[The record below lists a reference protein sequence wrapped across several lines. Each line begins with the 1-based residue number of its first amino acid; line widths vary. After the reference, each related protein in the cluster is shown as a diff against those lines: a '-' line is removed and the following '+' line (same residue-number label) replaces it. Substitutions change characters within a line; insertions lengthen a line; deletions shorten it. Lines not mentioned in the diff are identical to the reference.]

1 MQRSDRDIAAMADH
15 EAVPLGLPR
24 RIEAWLG
31 ITTEGRIDDPD
42 FRLELTLEPLKHAHE
57 WASYSRKGAI
67 LNVGEQSYRLTPQQL
82 VLWDAFDHVKAMG
95 DAVDARLR
103 AWPRLINA
111 LHETSGGFVRMNSHL
126 PRVLLREVKEL
137 PAESMTRLNG
147 KLCTLAAAP
156 NARWAMQSGHRYFVK
171 A

>member
-1 MQRSDRDIAAMADH
+1 MQRSDHEIAAMADH
-15 EAVPLGLPR
+15 EAVPAGLPR

-31 ITTEGRIDDPD
+31 ISTEGRIDDPD
-42 FRLELTLEPLKHAHE
+42 FRLELTVEPLKHAHE
-57 WASYSRKGAI
+57 WSVYHRKGAI
-67 LNVGEQSYRLTPQQL
+67 LHVGEQSYRLTPQQL
-82 VLWDAFDHVKAMG
+82 ALWNAFDQVRAAG

-103 AWPRLINA
+103 AWPRLISA

-126 PRVLLREVKEL
+126 PRVILREVKEL
-137 PAESMTRLNG
+137 PPGAMTRERG
-147 KLCTLAAAP
+147 KICKLADVP

>member
-1 MQRSDRDIAAMADH
+1 MQRSDRDIAALADH

-31 ITTEGRIDDPD
+31 ITTEGRIDDAS

-57 WASYSRKGAI
+57 WASYHRIGAV
-67 LNVGEQSYRLTPQQL
+67 LHVGEQRYRLTPQQL
-82 VLWDAFDHVKAMG
+82 ALWDAFDHVKAAG

-103 AWPRLINA
+103 AWPRLISA
-111 LHETSGGFVRMNSHL
+111 LHETTGGFVRMNSHL
-126 PRVLLREVKEL
+126 PRVILREVKEL
-137 PAESMTRLNG
+137 PPGSMTRERG
-147 KLCTLAAAP
+147 KLCKLADAT

-171 A
+171 S